1 MLKDYASLRDGLR
14 WRCESDHLFRDGADH
29 YEIDKDRFER
39 ARRALQP
46 LSGKTVADIG
56 SFPGYG
62 LWAFRDCARYIGVGK
77 SPDWYREALARDFHT
92 EWIEWDFESGVA
104 PAMPSALI
112 DIAVLQEVIE
122 HIRHP
127 KRFLTSLY
135 EWLPPG
141 ALLYVTTN
149 NLSYIGYILKQLA
162 GREIFDS
169 AMSED
174 TVYPGHCTYY
184 SLAGLAD
191 LVRGIGFQVESAA
204 RVNFLPPANFYR
216 RPSSAALKNL
226 LVKSAPLR
234 YSTHIEVICRKPQD
248 VQAVAAPVSR

>member
-1 MLKDYASLRDGLR
+1 MYLSDYSSIRDGLR
-14 WRCESDHLFRDGADH
+14 WRCEGDHLFHDGADH

-39 ARRALQP
+39 AARALQP

-62 LWAFRDCARYIGVGK
+62 LWAFRECSRYIGVGK
-77 SPDWYREALARDFHT
+77 SPEWYREGMSSVFGV

-104 PAMPSALI
+104 PESPSHPI

-127 KRFLTSLY
+127 KRFLNSLY
-135 EWLPPG
+135 KWLPAG

-162 GREIFDS
+162 GKEIFDS

-174 TVYPGHCTYY
+174 TVYPGHCIYY
-184 SLAGLAD
+184 SLRGLAD
-191 LVRGIGFQVESAA
+191 LVERIGFRVETCTH
-204 RVNFLPPANFYR
+204 VNFLPEARFYR
-216 RPSSAALKNL
+216 RPSSAAFKNL
-226 LVKSAPLR
+226 LVKSVPLR
-234 YSTHIEVICRKPQD
+234 YSTHIEVICRKP
-248 VQAVAAPVSR
+248 